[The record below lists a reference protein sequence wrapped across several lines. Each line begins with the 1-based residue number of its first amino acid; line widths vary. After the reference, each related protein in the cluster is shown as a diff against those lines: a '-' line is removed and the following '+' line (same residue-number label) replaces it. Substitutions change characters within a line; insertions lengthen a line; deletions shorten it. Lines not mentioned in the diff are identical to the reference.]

1 MEFEFTRA
9 SPYPPGAGDCCCDSE
24 CMSCE
29 EDGECCCKEGGC
41 CKKEEGC
48 CCKEG
53 GCCKEGKCCKEE
65 EGCCCSD
72 GECECCSEDDV
83 EEEILKLDFDMD
95 VMDQFTKDCEV
106 SISPEDFLAY
116 LVNME
121 FISFFNFDGSSL
133 TTVGRRMGDWRQ
145 TRRIHRGNAQP
156 QCQYDHRQF
165 LSVPLFVASSFG
177 NTTTHDTTMLLDH

>member
-41 CKKEEGC
+41 CKKEGGCCKKEEGC

-53 GCCKEGKCCKEE
+53 GCCKEGKCCKEEGCCKEE

-106 SISPEDFLAY
+106 SISSEDFLAY

-133 TTVGRRMGDWRQ
+133 TTVGRRMGDWR
-145 TRRIHRGNAQP
+145 
-156 QCQYDHRQF
+156 
-165 LSVPLFVASSFG
+165 
-177 NTTTHDTTMLLDH
+177 